1 MLIWNI
7 NNNNKKLMK
16 KLILITASMLI
27 MSVNFAE
34 YNVVIGKG
42 LPQESIKFVNKT
54 PPEPPQPVCKYSFPA
69 DYWLNG
75 RNTAYSIVH
84 VVDNSIYV
92 HNGKDIYLTTH
103 IIGNFKY
110 TRGDFISNV
119 GDYAHYKICKVAI

>member
-1 MLIWNI
+1 
-7 NNNNKKLMK
+7 MK
-16 KLILITASMLI
+16 KLFLVTISLVM
-27 MSVNFAE
+27 MSFSFAE
-34 YNVVIGKG
+34 YSVVIGKG

-54 PPEPPQPVCKYSFPA
+54 PPEPELPPQPVCKYSFPT

-84 VVDNSIYV
+84 VVDNSVYV
-92 HNGKDIYLTTH
+92 HNGNDIYLTTH
-103 IIGNFKY
+103 IVGNFKY